1 MTYKTICHARTTGKK
16 TIVIYLNDHF
26 TVTCLNF
33 SRIRGERKYNI
44 QGRFLTLSIHCL
56 INCKCYLF
64 VNLLYLYILFHSV
77 LVFNGCFWKKKP
89 MYLNWTNFIVWNIN
103 KRIRGEFEQLT
114 SIGIFTDKAKNNRY
128 SLNISDRF
136 ACIYWSWILQILAL
150 RNPGLLQKF

>member
-16 TIVIYLNDHF
+16 TIVIYLNDHSTF
-26 TVTCLNF
+26 TCLNF

-77 LVFNGCFWKKKP
+77 LVFNGCFWKKKT

-103 KRIRGEFEQLT
+103 KRIRDEFEQLT

-128 SLNISDRF
+128 FRQICVYLLIMNFTNISFKKSRTTTE
-136 ACIYWSWILQILAL
+136 ILK
-150 RNPGLLQKF
+150 R